1 MKDNKLVNNP
11 VKHRVVAG
19 AVGLFMLVLISS
31 TGGCY
36 STIIYDGTE
45 SDKWLTEQVEKGY
58 ITDSQF
64 VDYLNLYVRKHT
76 VYKDRIYHKM
86 IVVVL
91 L

>member
-11 VKHRVVAG
+11 VKHRVIAG

-58 ITDSQF
+58 ITEAEAEAYKQQ
-64 VDYLNLYVRKHT
+64 YLTPKEH
-76 VYKDRIYHKM
+76 
-86 IVVVL
+86 
-91 L
+91 